1 MEPCLVY
8 TEYPRNDPI
17 FQNKDK
23 NWGGGGDTRR
33 INDLITIKT
42 TNSNLKLVYNLN
54 KYGEVDLYRV
64 TSHLGVKRKGGQN
77 FSMAVPVVS
86 ISGSPLAITS

>member
-1 MEPCLVY
+1 MVNYKNKNKNLELV
-8 TEYPRNDPI
+8 
-17 FQNKDK
+17 
-23 NWGGGGDTRR
+23 
-33 INDLITIKT
+33 
-42 TNSNLKLVYNLN
+42 SKLNI
-54 KYGEVDLYRV
+54 YGRSFNLYRV